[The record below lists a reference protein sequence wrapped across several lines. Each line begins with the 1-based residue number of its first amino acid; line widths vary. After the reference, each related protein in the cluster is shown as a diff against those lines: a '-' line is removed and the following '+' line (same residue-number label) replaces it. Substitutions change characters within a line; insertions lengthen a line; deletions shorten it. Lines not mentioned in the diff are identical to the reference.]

1 VSAKRTIKNLPGP
14 PGLPLVG
21 NLHQLWRIERSHL
34 VAEQWAERYGPIVK
48 FRVGRRMSLY
58 VSDVDEINRM
68 LRERPDGYRRWPEV
82 EAAFEGIGF
91 PGVFSVEGDAWRRQ
105 RRLAVTALNASHLH
119 RHFNV
124 IHTAAE
130 RLHRRLTEL
139 AHEGSPVDLTDVLTS
154 YAVDITSTLA
164 FGIDLNT
171 LEHGKN
177 ELQQHIQRVF
187 TMLNFRLFFPIPYW
201 RWLRLPADR
210 RLERSLTEI
219 NRAVTGFIAQAR
231 ARMSE
236 RPGLFEEPEN
246 FLEALLAAQRE
257 DGTFTD
263 EEIIGNVFTL
273 LVAGEDTT
281 AHTLAWTSWF
291 LAQHPNAQA
300 RLAQEGRDV
309 LGDEPLPSDHD
320 TVSQLPYC
328 EAALREAM
336 RLKSV
341 ANGLVVQSLA
351 DTVVCHTHIPA
362 GTRLILG
369 TRKVSRDVGGGADF
383 EPERWLSNQGRT
395 PPDQKSFLAFGAGPR
410 FCPGRNLAFLEA
422 KTALAM
428 IARNFELELD
438 ESAPPV
444 REHFSFTMIPRGLR
458 VRLRARAGG
467 PSRPVGSP
475 AAERGGRATAEF
487 ASRCPVNAR
496 P

>member
-1 VSAKRTIKNLPGP
+1 MTATRRIADLPGP
-14 PGLPLVG
+14 RGLPLFG

-34 VAEQWAERYGPIVK
+34 VAEEWAERYGPIVK
-48 FRVGRRMSLY
+48 FHVGRRLSLY
-58 VSDVDEINRM
+58 VSDVDEINRV
-68 LRERPDGYRRWPEV
+68 LRERPDGYRRWPEI

-91 PGVFSVEGDAWRRQ
+91 PGVFAVEGDAWRRQ
-105 RRLAVTALNASHLH
+105 RRLAVTALNTNHLH
-119 RHFNV
+119 RHFKV
-124 IHTAAE
+124 IHTAAQ

-139 AHEGSPVDLTDVLTS
+139 ARDGRPIDLTDVLTS

-201 RWLRLPADR
+201 RWFRLPADR
-210 RLERSLTEI
+210 RLERSLIEI
-219 NRAVTGFIAQAR
+219 NRAVAGFIAQAR
-231 ARMSE
+231 ERMNE
-236 RPGLFEEPEN
+236 RPGLYEEPEN
-246 FLEALLAAQRE
+246 FLEAMLAAQRE
-257 DGTFTD
+257 DGAFTD
-263 EEIIGNVFTL
+263 KEIIGNVFTL

-291 LAQHPNAQA
+291 LAQHPDLQA
-300 RLAQEGRDV
+300 RWAQEAREV
-309 LGDEPLPSDHD
+309 LGDEPLPSDHE
-320 TVSQLPYC
+320 TVSRLPYC

-341 ANGLVVQSLA
+341 ANGLVVQSLT
-351 DTVVCHTHIPA
+351 DTVVCDTHIPA

-369 TRKVSRDVGGGADF
+369 TRKTSRDVGGGASF
-383 EPERWLSNQGRT
+383 EPERWLPDGERK

-428 IARNFELELD
+428 IARNFELRLD
-438 ESAPPV
+438 ETAPPV
-444 REHFSFTMIPRGLR
+444 QEHFSFTMIPKGLR
-458 VRLRARAGG
+458 VRVKQRAATVPEPGRIVA
-467 PSRPVGSP
+467 VVP
-475 AAERGGRATAEF
+475 AEA
-487 ASRCPVNAR
+487 
-496 P
+496 